1 MIIYISLVGITRQQI
16 FIKERKE
23 SMGKFKKRNA
33 LRRGFAVVLAMATL
47 VGTLSPGSSLLAE
60 EVPVD
65 TNVED
70 DVSVPEPEKED
81 GGGKE
86 SDGSD
91 SLVRRL
97 YVSVSDGGSVACRWG
112 AESLLVY
119 REGGRSKSLSKKID
133 KKPFFLCFFDVSF
146 DRGCVMMDSR

>member
-1 MIIYISLVGITRQQI
+1 
-16 FIKERKE
+16 
-23 SMGKFKKRNA
+23 MGKFKKRNA

-47 VGTLSPGSSLLAE
+47 VGTLSPGSLLAE
-60 EVPVD
+60 EVPVGMD
-65 TNVED
+65 VED
-70 DVSVPEPEKED
+70 DVSVAEPEKED

-86 SDGSD
+86 SNGGD

-119 REGGRSKSLSKKID
+119 REGDRSKSLSKKLI
-133 KKPFFLCFFDVSF
+133 KNPFFYAFLTFHLTEGVL
-146 DRGCVMMDSR
+146 

>member
-1 MIIYISLVGITRQQI
+1 
-16 FIKERKE
+16 
-23 SMGKFKKRNA
+23 MGKFKKRNA
-33 LRRGFAVVLAMATL
+33 FRRGFAVVLAMATL

-60 EVPVD
+60 EVPVGTD
-65 TNVED
+65 VED
-70 DVSVPEPEKED
+70 DVSVAEPEKED

-97 YVSVSDGGSVACRWG
+97 YVSVSDGGSVACRWDS
-112 AESLLVY
+112 ESLLVY
-119 REGGRSKSLSKKID
+119 REGDRSKSLSKKID

>member
-1 MIIYISLVGITRQQI
+1 
-16 FIKERKE
+16 
-23 SMGKFKKRNA
+23 MGKFKKRSA
-33 LRRGFAVVLAMATL
+33 FRRGFAVVLAMATL